1 MKKNAEMAER
11 PAGDASARP
20 KRRAPEDLTMGERLW
35 EWIKSLAV
43 IIVLF
48 LIIRTFL
55 VQTFVITSGS
65 MEDTLE
71 VGDFLLI
78 SKAAYG
84 AVIPGTESRLP
95 GYADPRRGDI
105 IVFRAAHEPNMDLVK
120 RLIALP
126 GDTVGMREGVVY
138 LNGVAQVEPYLKS
151 APSTNDA
158 SHPAFGWQREFLL
171 EGIPGDSYSPTLHN
185 WGPIVVP
192 PGRYLALGDNR
203 EQSLDSRF
211 WGFVEAPKVKG
222 RAVFLYWSYDGDE
235 LRPFPWLTAV
245 RWDRIGDRVR

>member
-1 MKKNAEMAER
+1 MKKSTDSAER
-11 PAGDASARP
+11 ASAQP
-20 KRRAPEDLTMGERLW
+20 ARRAPEEMTLGERIW

-65 MEDTLE
+65 MENTLE

-84 AVIPGTESRLP
+84 AVIPGTESRVP
-95 GYADPRRGDI
+95 GYADPRRGDV

-126 GDTVGMREGVVY
+126 GDTIGMRDGVLF
-138 LNGVAQVEPYLKS
+138 LNGAPQEEPYLKVT
-151 APSTNDA
+151 PRTGDTT
-158 SHPAFGWQREFLL
+158 HPAFEWQREFLV
-171 EGIPGDSYSPTLHN
+171 EDITGESYAPTLHN

-192 PGRYLALGDNR
+192 SGRYLALGDNR

-211 WGFVEAPKVKG
+211 WGFVDASKVKG
-222 RAVFLYWSYDGDE
+222 RAVFLYWSYDGE
-235 LRPFPWLTAV
+235 TLRPFPWLTAV
-245 RWDRIGDRVR
+245 RWDRLGDRVR

>member
-1 MKKNAEMAER
+1 MTSTKA
-11 PAGDASARP
+11 
-20 KRRAPEDLTMGERLW
+20 RRAPEDMSLGERMW
-35 EWIKSLAV
+35 EWVKSLAV

-48 LIIRTFL
+48 LVIRTFL

-95 GYADPRRGDI
+95 GYADPERGDI

-126 GDTVGMREGVVY
+126 GDTVSMVEGVLH
-138 LNGVAQVEPYLKS
+138 LNGEPQEEPYLKS
-151 APSTNDA
+151 GPSSQDA
-158 SHPAFGWQREFLL
+158 SHPAFDWQREFLVGAGA
-171 EGIPGDSYSPTLHN
+171 EGVYRPSLHN

-192 PGRYLALGDNR
+192 EGRYFALGDNR

-211 WGFVEAPKVKG
+211 WGFVEATKVKG
-222 RAVFLYWSYDGDE
+222 RAVFLYWSYDGE
-235 LRPFPWLTAV
+235 SLKPFPWLTAV
-245 RWDRIGDRVR
+245 RWSRIGDRVR

>member
-1 MKKNAEMAER
+1 MAAQKKV
-11 PAGDASARP
+11 
-20 KRRAPEDLTMGERLW
+20 RRAPEEMSLGERAW
-35 EWIKSLAV
+35 EWVKSLAV

-48 LIIRTFL
+48 LVIRTFL

-84 AVIPGTESRLP
+84 AVIPGTEARLP
-95 GYADPRRGDI
+95 GYRDPQRGDI
-105 IVFRAAHEPNMDLVK
+105 IVFRAEHEPNMDLVK

-126 GDTVGMREGVVY
+126 GDTVAMVGGVLH
-138 LNGVAQVEPYLKS
+138 LNGEPQVEPYVRPGPD
-151 APSTNDA
+151 AQDA
-158 SHPAFGWQREFLL
+158 SHPAFNWQREFLA
-171 EGIPGDSYSPTLHN
+171 EPPADGVYRPTLHN

-192 PGRYLALGDNR
+192 ENRYFALGDNR

-222 RAVFLYWSYDGDE
+222 RAVFLYWSYDGE
-235 LRPFPWLTAV
+235 ALKPLPWLTAV
-245 RWDRIGDRVR
+245 RWERIGDRVR